1 MKKITK
7 DYLPVIVIALMGL
20 VILGL
25 IGSSA
30 INKVEEE
37 KIVIYFPKIADFPN
51 TEEGAVIFE
60 FNFPSVGFKVGEQEA
75 DILMFLNSETIPGLY
90 MGYNIEEKK
99 LKGGLPLIVSD
110 EITLIDGK
118 AHKLAYAFNR
128 KEEKQWIYLDG
139 KVIAE
144 GKFTG
149 EPIENA
155 ITGFVVYE
163 TYSADK
169 WIESPYEIK
178 AEVKNSFS

>member
-75 DILMFLNSETIPGLY
+75 DILMFLNSETIPG
-90 MGYNIEEKK
+90 
-99 LKGGLPLIVSD
+99 
-110 EITLIDGK
+110 
-118 AHKLAYAFNR
+118 
-128 KEEKQWIYLDG
+128 
-139 KVIAE
+139 IAE